1 MAAFSCFAFPFP
13 FLSFPCFDLSLDL
26 DSSSFCSFT
35 DVSLACAARR
45 RNGVPGANES
55 VSEGVAREGSESVL
69 GMEVVLYGVDKVRS
83 EGSVVLEE
91 SVVLLS
97 RDVFVAVEF
106 KLKRVLSRDVFV
118 AVKFKLRR
126 VLSRDAFVVVK
137 FKLRRA
143 LSRDA
148 FVVVF
153 AGLTAQG
160 TGNVPLRLS
169 GGDTSVVFV
178 DVVELVV
185 VSVTSLATF
194 ELLRLLFQRV
204 TKGSIEKRYPP
215 AADWRSR

>member
-1 MAAFSCFAFPFP
+1 
-13 FLSFPCFDLSLDL
+13 
-26 DSSSFCSFT
+26 
-35 DVSLACAARR
+35 
-45 RNGVPGANES
+45 VPGANEL

-97 RDVFVAVEF
+97 RDVFVVIEFKLKRVPSRDVFVAVEFKLKRVLSRDVFVAVEF

-126 VLSRDAFVVVK
+126 VLSRDVFVVVK